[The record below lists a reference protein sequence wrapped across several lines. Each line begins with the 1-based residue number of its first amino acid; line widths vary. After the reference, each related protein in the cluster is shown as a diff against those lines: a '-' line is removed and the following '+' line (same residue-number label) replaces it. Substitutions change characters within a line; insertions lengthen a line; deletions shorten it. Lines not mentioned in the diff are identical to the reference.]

1 MRGVVKTINKR
12 SREEVKKDVDLIRQR
27 LKYIED

>member
-1 MRGVVKTINKR
+1 MRGVVKTKNKR
-12 SREEVKKDVDLIRQR
+12 TREEVKKDVDLIRQR